1 MAVAETAGRAEVV
14 QRLKA
19 AVAARERER
28 RRREHAV
35 ILTGRVLIV
44 LGLLASWEALSGRVL
59 DPFFVSSPSRIARAF
74 VDLLLHHEL
83 LVHAQYTT
91 IETLAGFATGSAAGI
106 ALAFLLTSLGRLYEM
121 TEPILV
127 ALYGIPR
134 TALAPLFIMW
144 FGIGITSKIV
154 IAALFVFFVVFM
166 NTVAGIRGTSPQMV
180 DLVRLMGASG
190 GDVLVKVVLPS
201 ALPYILT
208 ALRIVVPT
216 AMIGA
221 IVGEFI
227 SAQRGLGFLI
237 SRSTFEFSTHA
248 AFAGIFALMVVVVV
262 MNAAIGA
269 VERPLMRWRPQQRI
283 SGNGG

>member
-1 MAVAETAGRAEVV
+1 MAVIGASRREVV
-14 QRLKA
+14 QELMA
-19 AVAARERER
+19 AEAARERER
-28 RRREHAV
+28 RRRERTV
-35 ILTGRVLIV
+35 ILTGRVGIV

-59 DPFFVSSPSRIARAF
+59 DPFFVSSPTRIARAF
-74 VDLLLHHEL
+74 LDLLLHHEL
-83 LVHAQYTT
+83 LVHAQYTV
-91 IETLAGFATGSAAGI
+91 IETLAGFAFGSAAAI
-106 ALAFLLTSLGRLYEM
+106 ILAFLVTSFGRLYEM

-166 NTVAGIRGTSPQMV
+166 NTVAGIRGTSSQLV
-180 DLVRLMGASG
+180 DLVRLMGAAAG
-190 GDVLVKVVLPS
+190 EVLLKVVLPS
-201 ALPYILT
+201 AMPYILT
-208 ALRIVVPT
+208 ALRIAVPT

-237 SRSTFEFSTHA
+237 SRSTFEFSTDA
-248 AFAGIFALMVVVVV
+248 AFAGIFALMVVVVL

-269 VERPLMRWRPQQRI
+269 VERPLMRWRPQQRVP
-283 SGNGG
+283 GNGG

>member
-1 MAVAETAGRAEVV
+1 MAVAGYLQQLTIT
-14 QRLKA
+14 
-19 AVAARERER
+19 VADRERER
-28 RRREHAV
+28 RRRTQLV
-35 ILTGRVLIV
+35 VLVGRVLIV
-44 LGLLASWEALSGRVL
+44 AGLLVSWELLSGRVL
-59 DPFFVSSPSRIARAF
+59 DPFFVSSPTRVYRAF
-74 VDLLLHHEL
+74 VHLLLEEDL

-91 IETLAGFATGSAAGI
+91 IETVAGFLIGSAAGI
-106 ALAFLLTSLGRLYEM
+106 LLAFLLTSLGRLYEM
-121 TEPILV
+121 TEPIIV

-166 NTVAGIRGTSPQMV
+166 NTVAGIRGASPQLV
-180 DLVRLMGASG
+180 DLVRLMGANG
-190 GDVLVKVVLPS
+190 GDVLVKVIMPS
-201 ALPYILT
+201 AMPYILT

-248 AFAGIFALMVVVVV
+248 AFAGIFALMVVVVL
-262 MNAAIGA
+262 MNAAIGYI
-269 VERPLMRWRPQQRI
+269 ERPLMRWRPQRLA
-283 SGNGG
+283 SGDGA